1 MLGEASSIDN
11 DVETLIQESEE
22 DSLDLPQSHDD
33 AAFNNTVL
41 DEKDIDPL
49 DTNATYTDIEKLADD
64 DDSEHANELD
74 IKDNEFEQSN
84 SFNDS
89 LMQNENIA
97 NTLHILREETN
108 ITDKSTEISLES
120 DVSTITSDESFTTT
134 ITIPKHVKQ
143 LESLLDNEGIE
154 G

>member
-33 AAFNNTVL
+33 VAFNNTVL

-74 IKDNEFEQSN
+74 IKENEFEQSN

-89 LMQNENIA
+89 LMQNENIE
-97 NTLHILREETN
+97 NTLHVLREETN

-143 LESLLDNEGIE
+143 LDSLLDNEGIE

>member
-33 AAFNNTVL
+33 VAFNNTVL

-84 SFNDS
+84 SFDDS

-143 LESLLDNEGIE
+143 LDSLLDNEGIE

>member
-33 AAFNNTVL
+33 VAFNNTVL

-143 LESLLDNEGIE
+143 LDSLLDNEGIE